1 MASHKMLF
9 VRSPGNLS
17 GGIHSQEW
25 QDGTM
30 ARKKMTEAEALKAHA
45 EELLHEQQR
54 VLAHAGSV
62 VREASRELGRVTS
75 EEVFPRVARGTRVA
89 AQTTRDKLVDEVLP
103 TVASVI
109 GSTLS
114 VIDAAR
120 DKRVKEVTKQV
131 AKLTAGKKVVAP
143 AASASAG
150 KYIAAGIGIAA
161 LLGIGYVVWQ
171 TFRADDEVW
180 VSEDE

>member
-1 MASHKMLF
+1 
-9 VRSPGNLS
+9 
-17 GGIHSQEW
+17 
-25 QDGTM
+25 M

-75 EEVFPRVARGTRVA
+75 EEVFPRVMKGSRAA
-89 AQTTRDKLVDEVLP
+89 AQSTRDKLVEDVLP

-131 AKLTAGKKVVAP
+131 AKLAASKKVVAP
-143 AASASAG
+143 AATASAG
-150 KYIAAGIGIAA
+150 KYFAAGIGIAA

-171 TFRADDEVW
+171 TFRADDELW

>member
-1 MASHKMLF
+1 
-9 VRSPGNLS
+9 
-17 GGIHSQEW
+17 
-25 QDGTM
+25 M
-30 ARKKMTEAEALKAHA
+30 ARKKMTEAEVLKAHA

-89 AQTTRDKLVDEVLP
+89 AQNTRDKLVDEVLP

-150 KYIAAGIGIAA
+150 KYIAAGSGIAA

-171 TFRADDEVW
+171 TFRADDELW

>member
-1 MASHKMLF
+1 
-9 VRSPGNLS
+9 
-17 GGIHSQEW
+17 
-25 QDGTM
+25 
-30 ARKKMTEAEALKAHA
+30 MTEAEALKAHA

-89 AQTTRDKLVDEVLP
+89 AQNTRDKLVDEVLP

-171 TFRADDEVW
+171 TFRADDELW

>member
-1 MASHKMLF
+1 MGS
-9 VRSPGNLS
+9 S
-17 GGIHSQEW
+17 
-25 QDGTM
+25 
-30 ARKKMTEAEALKAHA
+30 RKKSMSEAEILRVHA

-54 VLAHAGSV
+54 VLAHAGAV

-75 EEVFPRVARGTRVA
+75 EEVIPRVVNTTRA
-89 AQTTRDKLVDEVLP
+89 TAKNTRDKLVDDVLP
-103 TVASVI
+103 SVAAVI

-120 DKRVKEVTKQV
+120 DQRLRQVTSRVS
-131 AKLTAGKKVVAP
+131 ALAARGKPLVIP
-143 AASASAG
+143 AAKSAGLG
-150 KYIAAGIGIAA
+150 KYIGLGLAAAA

-171 TFRADDEVW
+171 TFRADDELW